1 MASAWRGCFTDGMP
15 DSQVEDHLNWHGK
28 PLGAAAEK
36 TLEHLKSLIVNKGKT
51 MLVPQ
56 KPLKEDAPDV
66 DIVNVKLNEPPSYKL
81 GEWGRDTTH

>member
-1 MASAWRGCFTDGMP
+1 M
-15 DSQVEDHLNWHGK
+15 EDKLNWHGK
-28 PLGAAAEK
+28 PLGATAEK
-36 TLEHLKSLIVNKGKT
+36 TLAHLKTLISNQGKT

-81 GEWGRDTTH
+81 GECWWGVGERGRRGE